1 MVLLFD
7 LCYTEQQN
15 GFVVMMERQRR
26 LPVGTAVVMRQKEGK
41 TMPILIGLGVLIV
54 LVVGYIALYNQ
65 LRRLEVKVEEGSS
78 GIDVALEKRYDMLS
92 EQMEAVKKF
101 LNHEKEVYLSVTA
114 VRSGTDLEKAMLE
127 EKTALS
133 KEAIQTI
140 DETIQAQQEQME
152 RLKKQLQKQH
162 PSKKQK
168 QKREGQAEA
177 YEMAQAE
184 QKMNVNQKINLLASV
199 QQGLSGVGSA
209 IDALSEQYPVLY
221 SYVSMDQFQKAIFD
235 VEEHLQAARRLYNS
249 NVSLYN
255 QKIVMFPYSILAGI
269 HGMKKADFY
278 EAEEKKKTYQV
289 NF

>member
-1 MVLLFD
+1 
-7 LCYTEQQN
+7 
-15 GFVVMMERQRR
+15 
-26 LPVGTAVVMRQKEGK
+26 
-41 TMPILIGLGVLIV
+41 MPILIGLGVLIV

-114 VRSGTDLEKAMLE
+114 VRSGTDLEKTMLE

>member
-1 MVLLFD
+1 
-7 LCYTEQQN
+7 
-15 GFVVMMERQRR
+15 
-26 LPVGTAVVMRQKEGK
+26 
-41 TMPILIGLGVLIV
+41 MPILIGLGVLIV

-221 SYVSMDQFQKAIFD
+221 SYVSMDRFQKAIFD

-278 EAEEKKKTYQV
+278 ESEEKKKTYQV

>member
-1 MVLLFD
+1 
-7 LCYTEQQN
+7 
-15 GFVVMMERQRR
+15 
-26 LPVGTAVVMRQKEGK
+26 
-41 TMPILIGLGVLIV
+41 MPILIGLGVLIV

-152 RLKKQLQKQH
+152 RLK
-162 PSKKQK
+162 
-168 QKREGQAEA
+168 KREGQAEA